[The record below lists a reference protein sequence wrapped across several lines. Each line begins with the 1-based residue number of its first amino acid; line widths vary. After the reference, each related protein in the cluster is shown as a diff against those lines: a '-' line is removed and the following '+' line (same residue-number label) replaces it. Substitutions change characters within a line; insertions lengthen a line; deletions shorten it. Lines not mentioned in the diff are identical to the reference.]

1 MPAGERLSRQAHV
14 CILSFRMEA
23 PSPTTQRVVEP
34 NGRINIVRA
43 GLRNGVFSD
52 AYHFLLVSSWPRL
65 VVLLATA
72 YIVANALFALAYLLE
87 GHSLEHADAGSF
99 GDAFFFSVQ
108 TMATIGYGYIIP
120 RTLFAN
126 ILVTVEALVGLLGLA
141 VVTGLVFAKFSR
153 PTARVLFSR
162 VAVVTPRDGVP
173 SLMFRMAN
181 RRGNQIVE
189 ARVHV
194 VLALTEAT
202 AEGEVIRRLCDL
214 EMARAQNA
222 LFALSWTAIHPIT
235 AGSPLYRAT
244 AESLAA
250 AEAEIIV
257 SMTGLDESFSQTV
270 HARHSY
276 TAEEVVWGARFVD
289 ILSRTADG
297 RRMVDYTHFHDVV
310 ADDSPRR
317 AS

>member
-1 MPAGERLSRQAHV
+1 
-14 CILSFRMEA
+14 MEP
-23 PSPTTQRVVEP
+23 PSPSTQRVVEP
-34 NGRINIVRA
+34 SGRINIVRT
-43 GLRNGVFSD
+43 GLRNGFFGD
-52 AYHFLLVSSWPRL
+52 LYHFLLVSSWPRL
-65 VVLLATA
+65 VTLLATA
-72 YIVANALFALAYLLE
+72 YIVANALFAGAYLLE
-87 GHSLEHADAGSF
+87 GHGLEHAEAGSF
-99 GDAFFFSVQ
+99 SDAFFFSVQ
-108 TMATIGYGYIIP
+108 TMATIGYGYITP

-126 ILVTVEALVGLLGLA
+126 LLVTVEALVGLLGLA

-181 RRGNQIVE
+181 QRGNQIVE
-189 ARVHV
+189 ARIHV

-202 AEGEVIRRLCDL
+202 AEGEVIRRLFDL

-244 AESLAA
+244 QASLAA
-250 AEAEIIV
+250 EEAEVIV
-257 SMTGLDESFSQTV
+257 SLTGLDESFAQTV

-276 TAEEVVWGARFVD
+276 TADEIIWGARFVD
-289 ILSRTADG
+289 ILSRLPDG

-310 ADDSPRR
+310 PDDTPR
-317 AS
+317 

>member
-1 MPAGERLSRQAHV
+1 
-14 CILSFRMEA
+14 MEP
-23 PSPTTQRVVEP
+23 PSPSTQRVVEP
-34 NGRINIVRA
+34 GGRINIVRT
-43 GLRNGVFSD
+43 GLRNGFFGD
-52 AYHFLLVSSWPRL
+52 LYHFLLVSSWLRL
-65 VVLLATA
+65 VILLAAA
-72 YIVANALFALAYLLE
+72 YIVANALFAGAYLLE

-99 GDAFFFSVQ
+99 SDAFFFSVQ

-126 ILVTVEALVGLLGLA
+126 VLVTVEALVGLLGLA

-181 RRGNQIVE
+181 QRGNQIVE
-189 ARVHV
+189 ARIHV
-194 VLALTEAT
+194 VLALTETT
-202 AEGEVIRRLCDL
+202 AEGEIIRRLFDL

-235 AGSPLYRAT
+235 AGSPLHRAT
-244 AESLAA
+244 QASLAA
-250 AEAEIIV
+250 EEAEVIV
-257 SMTGLDESFSQTV
+257 SLTGLDESFAQTV

-276 TAEEVVWGARFVD
+276 TADEIIWGARFVD
-289 ILSRTADG
+289 ILSRLPDG

-310 ADDSPRR
+310 PDDAPH
-317 AS
+317 

>member
-1 MPAGERLSRQAHV
+1 
-14 CILSFRMEA
+14 MEP
-23 PSPTTQRVVEP
+23 PSPSTQRVVEP
-34 NGRINIVRA
+34 SGRINIVRT
-43 GLRNGVFSD
+43 GIRNGLFGD
-52 AYHFLLVSSWPRL
+52 LYHFLLVSSWPRL

-72 YIVANALFALAYLLE
+72 YIVANAMFALAYLLE

-99 GDAFFFSVQ
+99 SDAFFFSVQ

-126 ILVTVEALVGLLGLA
+126 LLVTVEALVGLLGLA

-181 RRGNQIVE
+181 QRGNQIVE
-189 ARVHV
+189 ARIHV
-194 VLALTEAT
+194 VLALTETT
-202 AEGEVIRRLCDL
+202 AEGEVIRRLLDL

-244 AESLAA
+244 RESLAA
-250 AEAEIIV
+250 EEAEVIV
-257 SMTGLDESFSQTV
+257 SLTGLDESFAQTV

-276 TAEEVVWGARFVD
+276 TATDIIWGARFVD
-289 ILSRTADG
+289 ILSRAPDG
-297 RRMVDYTHFHDVV
+297 RRRIDYTHFHDVV
-310 ADDSPRR
+310 HGDAEP
-317 AS
+317 

>member
-1 MPAGERLSRQAHV
+1 
-14 CILSFRMEA
+14 MEP
-23 PSPTTQRVVEP
+23 PSPSTQRVVEP
-34 NGRINIVRA
+34 SGRINIVRT
-43 GLRNGVFSD
+43 GMRNGFFGD
-52 AYHFLLVSSWPRL
+52 LYHFLLVSSWTRL
-65 VVLLATA
+65 VILLTIA
-72 YIVANALFALAYLLE
+72 YIVSNALFAVGYLLE

-99 GDAFFFSVQ
+99 RDAFFFSVQ

-120 RTLFAN
+120 HTLFAN
-126 ILVTVEALVGLLGLA
+126 VLVTVEALVGLLGLA

-189 ARVHV
+189 ARIHV
-194 VLALTEAT
+194 VLALTEST
-202 AEGEVIRRLCDL
+202 AEGEVIRRLFDL

-244 AESLAA
+244 QVSLAA
-250 AEAEIIV
+250 EEAEVIV
-257 SMTGLDESFSQTV
+257 SLTGLDESFAQTV

-276 TAEEVVWGARFVD
+276 TADEIIWGARFVD
-289 ILSRTADG
+289 ILSRLPDG

-310 ADDSPRR
+310 PDDAPR
-317 AS
+317 